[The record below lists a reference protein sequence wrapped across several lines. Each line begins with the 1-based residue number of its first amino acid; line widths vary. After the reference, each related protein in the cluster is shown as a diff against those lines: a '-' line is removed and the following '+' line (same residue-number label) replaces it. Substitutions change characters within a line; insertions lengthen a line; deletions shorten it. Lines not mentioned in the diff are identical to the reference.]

1 MEPVEKSLQAQECGP
16 SYVFYIPIEVKAML
30 APTSKIP
37 EERAFVVDSG
47 ASMHMLSK
55 KVLHSD
61 ELDTLRRSRNP
72 TVVLTA
78 NGEVHNHEVARVHVH
93 DLNVFVAVQ
102 LHEET
107 PAEVHNHEESQVHV
121 HDLNVFVTVQLH
133 EETPAEVHNHE
144 ESQVHVHDLN
154 VFVTMQLHEETP
166 AEVHNHEES
175 LVHVHDLNV
184 FVTVQLH
191 EETPAEVHNHE
202 ESQVHV
208 HDLNVF
214 VTVQL
219 LEETPAV
226 LSLGKNS
233 ACGQT
238 TFYSPFEARAMP
250 APKRSRSFNAY
261 DEQKSPKLI

>member
-37 EERAFVVDSG
+37 EERAFVFDSG

-93 DLNVFVAVQ
+93 DLNVFVTVQ

-133 EETPAEVHNHE
+133 EETPVGQWVSVWVCGSGVCVIRHHWLPL
-144 ESQVHVHDLN
+144 SGTVGGS
-154 VFVTMQLHEETP
+154 P
-166 AEVHNHEES
+166 APSSRGVSSH
-175 LVHVHDLNV
+175 
-184 FVTVQLH
+184 
-191 EETPAEVHNHE
+191 
-202 ESQVHV
+202 
-208 HDLNVF
+208 
-214 VTVQL
+214 
-219 LEETPAV
+219 
-226 LSLGKNS
+226 K
-233 ACGQT
+233 
-238 TFYSPFEARAMP
+238 EAR
-250 APKRSRSFNAY
+250 Y
-261 DEQKSPKLI
+261 L